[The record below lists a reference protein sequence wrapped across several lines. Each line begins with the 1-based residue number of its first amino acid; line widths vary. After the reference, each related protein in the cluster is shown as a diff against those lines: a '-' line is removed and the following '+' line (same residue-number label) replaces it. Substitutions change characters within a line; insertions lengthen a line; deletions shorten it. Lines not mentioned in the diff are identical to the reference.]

1 MLPSPFRDLTHLGGR
16 AVDAVGE
23 LTDRVLDSNLRIG
36 VTGLRRSGK
45 TVFTTALIDNLLHA
59 DRLPFLDVVATGR
72 FIAARMEPQPDQA
85 VPRFDYETQI
95 ARLTAPDPAW
105 PNNTKVTSQARVAI
119 RYMPGSLLKRRLRG
133 VTRLNLDIIDYPGE
147 WLLDLPLLSRS
158 YAEWSRE
165 TLELSRRPPRDA
177 LAAEWLAYLS
187 NRDPS
192 GPAEEMVARRAAEL
206 YTNYLLACRAS
217 DQLLSLIQPGRFV
230 EPGELIGAPVLAFCP
245 LPEPATRAGRGTLW
259 SMMEERFEAYKAN
272 VVRRFFSEHFAR
284 LDRQIVLVDVL
295 GAINAGPAALADM
308 QTSLSATLESF
319 RHGRSSWLDRLLG
332 GRIDRVLFAATK
344 ADHIPSNQH
353 ANLRRLLDGLVAE
366 RRNAIRF
373 EGAAVETMALA
384 ALKCTETV
392 MAEHQGRQISCVRGI
407 PLGRT
412 EPTVLYPGEIPDDH
426 RLLDR
431 DGARKLNFLEFR
443 PPTLAGRH
451 GRGLPNIRLDQALE
465 FLIGD
470 FLS

>member
-1 MLPSPFRDLTHLGGR
+1 MPPSPFRDLTHLGGR

-23 LTDRVLDSNLRIG
+23 LTDRMLDGNLRIG

-95 ARLTAPDPAW
+95 ARLTAPEPTW

-147 WLLDLPLLSRS
+147 WLLDLPLLSRT

-192 GPAEEMVARRAAEL
+192 GPAEEAVARRAAEL

-245 LPEPATRAGRGTLW
+245 LPEPRDTR
-259 SMMEERFEAYKAN
+259 
-272 VVRRFFSEHFAR
+272 
-284 LDRQIVLVDVL
+284 
-295 GAINAGPAALADM
+295 
-308 QTSLSATLESF
+308 
-319 RHGRSSWLDRLLG
+319 
-332 GRIDRVLFAATK
+332 
-344 ADHIPSNQH
+344 
-353 ANLRRLLDGLVAE
+353 
-366 RRNAIRF
+366 
-373 EGAAVETMALA
+373 
-384 ALKCTETV
+384 
-392 MAEHQGRQISCVRGI
+392 
-407 PLGRT
+407 
-412 EPTVLYPGEIPDDH
+412 
-426 RLLDR
+426 
-431 DGARKLNFLEFR
+431 R
-443 PPTLAGRH
+443 PPYPVVDDGGAVRSL
-451 GRGLPNIRLDQALE
+451 
-465 FLIGD
+465 
-470 FLS
+470 

>member
-1 MLPSPFRDLTHLGGR
+1 MPASPFRDLTNLGSR
-16 AVDAVGE
+16 AFDRVGE
-23 LTDRVLDSNLRIG
+23 LTDRMLDGNLRIG

-45 TVFTTALIDNLLHA
+45 TVLTTALIDNLLHA

-85 VPRFDYETQI
+85 VPRFDYESQI
-95 ARLTAPDPAW
+95 ARLTAPDPQW
-105 PNNTKVTSQARVAI
+105 PNNTKVTSQVRVAV
-119 RYMPGSLLKRRLRG
+119 RYMPGTMLKRRLLG
-133 VTRLNLDIIDYPGE
+133 ATRLNLDIVDYPGE
-147 WLLDLPLLSRS
+147 WLLDLPLLDRT

-165 TLELSRRPPRDA
+165 TLELARRPPRDA

-187 NRDPS
+187 NRDPA
-192 GPAEEMVARRAAEL
+192 GPAEEAVARRAAEL
-206 YTNYLLACRAS
+206 YTQYLLACRAS

-230 EPGELIGAPVLAFCP
+230 EPGELVGAPVLAFCP
-245 LPEPATRAGRGTLW
+245 LPEPSARAGRHTLW
-259 SMMEERFEAYKAN
+259 AMMEERFEAYKTN
-272 VVRRFFSEHFAR
+272 VVRRFFTEHFAR

-295 GAINAGPAALADM
+295 GALNAGPAALADM

-319 RHGRSSWLDRLLG
+319 RHGRSSWLGRLLG

-353 ANLRRLLDGLVAE
+353 ANLRRLLDGLVEE

-373 EGAAVETMALA
+373 EGARVETMAIA

-392 MAEHQGRQISCVRGI
+392 VAEHQGRQIACVRGI
-407 PLGRT
+407 PIGRT

-426 RLLDR
+426 RLLTD
-431 DGARKLNFLEFR
+431 DGVRRLNFLDFR
-443 PPTLAGRH
+443 PPLLSARQ
-451 GRGLPNIRLDQALE
+451 GRGLPNIRLDQALD

>member
-1 MLPSPFRDLTHLGGR
+1 MWSRPDGSSPPAWSLSLIRR
-16 AVDAVGE
+16 C
-23 LTDRVLDSNLRIG
+23 RVS
-36 VTGLRRSGK
+36 TMKPRS
-45 TVFTTALIDNLLHA
+45 
-59 DRLPFLDVVATGR
+59 RGR
-72 FIAARMEPQPDQA
+72 FRPARRGPQAYQA
-85 VPRFDYETQI
+85 GPRFDLETQI
-95 ARLTAPDPAW
+95 ARLTAPEPTW

-147 WLLDLPLLSRS
+147 WLLDLPLLSRT

-165 TLELSRRPPRDA
+165 TLELSKRPPRDA

-192 GPAEEMVARRAAEL
+192 GPAEETVARRAAEL
-206 YTNYLLACRAS
+206 YTSYLLASRAS

-245 LPEPATRAGRGTLW
+245 LPEPPTRAGRHTLW
-259 SMMEERFEAYKAN
+259 SMMEERFEAYKTN

-295 GAINAGPAALADM
+295 GALNAGPAALADM

-319 RHGRSSWLDRLLG
+319 RHGRSSWLGRLLG

-373 EGAAVETMALA
+373 EGATVETMAIA

-392 MAEHQGRQISCVRGI
+392 TAEHQGRQLSCVRGI

-412 EPTVLYPGEIPDDH
+412 EPTVLYPGEIPDDP
-426 RLLDR
+426 RELNR
-431 DGARKLNFLEFR
+431 DSTRRLNFLEFR
-443 PPTLAGRH
+443 PPTLVGRH

-470 FLS
+470 FAS

>member
-1 MLPSPFRDLTHLGGR
+1 MTNLGGR
-16 AVDAVGE
+16 ALDRVGE
-23 LTDRVLDSNLRIG
+23 LTDRMLDGNLRIG

-45 TVFTTALIDNLLHA
+45 TVLTTALIDNLLHA

-85 VPRFDYETQI
+85 VPRFDFESQME
-95 ARLTAPDPAW
+95 RLTAPDPRW
-105 PNNTKVTSQARVAI
+105 PNNTKVTSQARVAL
-119 RYMPGSLLKRRLRG
+119 RYMPGTLLRRRLRG
-133 VTRLNLDIIDYPGE
+133 ASRLTLDIVDYPGE
-147 WLLDLPLLSRS
+147 WLLDLPLLDRT

-165 TLELSRRPPRDA
+165 TLELSRRPPRDR

-187 NRDPS
+187 NRDPA
-192 GPAEEMVARRAAEL
+192 GPAEEAVARRAAEL
-206 YTNYLLACRAS
+206 YTTYLLACRAS

-230 EPGELIGAPVLAFCP
+230 EPGELVGAPVLAFCP
-245 LPEPATRAGRGTLW
+245 LLEPPARAGRHTLW
-259 SMMEERFEAYKAN
+259 AMMEERFEAYKTN

-295 GAINAGPAALADM
+295 GALNAGPAALADM
-308 QTSLSATLESF
+308 RTSLSATLESF
-319 RHGRSSWLDRLLG
+319 SHGRSSWLDRLLG

-353 ANLRRLLDGLVAE
+353 ANLRRLLDGLVEE

-373 EGAAVETMALA
+373 EGARVETMAIA

-392 MAEHQGRQISCVRGI
+392 MAEHQGRQLACVRGI

-426 RLLDR
+426 RLLDQ
-431 DGARKLNFLEFR
+431 DGARRLNFLNFR
-443 PPTLAGRH
+443 PPALTARQ

-470 FLS
+470 FLT